1 MSEARRK
8 KRCSQMLRAR
18 FAVENVRWRA
28 YGKGGKSKEVEGHVM
43 FLNKRG
49 WCAWDCRG
57 DGRC

>member
-1 MSEARRK
+1 
-8 KRCSQMLRAR
+8 MLRAR